1 MVFVSGAGAY
11 NKYLEAEHLG
21 RCKMRPFFLAILL
34 LQVPSPDPS
43 PVASPVTSPVTSKDQ
58 RVEYVISQLAQNG
71 FTRQQA
77 ESFFQDPRLQ
87 PYPPLAVAPRTIDW
101 DQIIEQLVRP
111 ASVQQGRDF
120 LAQHGATLQGA
131 ASQSGVPQEVLVGI
145 FRMESNFGKNAGNY
159 VVFNV
164 FYSFLVGSEE
174 ERRWRWAADN
184 LVSLINFCKAT
195 GSDCYQFKG
204 SYAGAMGPAQFLPRS
219 VELYGKDGNGD
230 SVVNPFDMED
240 AIFSAAHF
248 LVEHGWHED
257 HTAAL
262 GKYYGSANGYPRAI
276 LAYAEALRLK
286 QPDSASTPRVLK
298 MN

>member
-1 MVFVSGAGAY
+1 MKPLLLS
-11 NKYLEAEHLG
+11 
-21 RCKMRPFFLAILL
+21 ILL
-34 LQVPSPDPS
+34 LQVPS
-43 PVASPVTSPVTSKDQ
+43 ADQ
-58 RVEYVISQLAQNG
+58 RIEYVIAQLAQNG

-77 ESFFQDPRLQ
+77 ESFFQDPRLK
-87 PYPPLAVAPRTIDW
+87 PYPPREVAPRTIDW
-101 DQIIEQLVRP
+101 DQIIAQLVRP

-120 LAQHGATLQGA
+120 LAQHGATLQRA
-131 ASQSGVPQEVLVGI
+131 ATESGVPQQVLVAI

-159 VVFNV
+159 VVVNV

-174 ERRWRWAADN
+174 ERRWRWAAEN
-184 LVSLINFCKAT
+184 LVSLATFCKAT

-248 LVEHGWHED
+248 LVEHGWHQD

-276 LAYAEALRLK
+276 LAYAEALGLQ